1 MQCNLSNREGRSM
14 NQECHHPERTER
26 PASEG
31 DALQRDITSRD
42 QVEEE
47 VVQFASQPLHE
58 IVDLQRTSYRVMC
71 GRNQEI
77 TLFVTEGL

>member
-1 MQCNLSNREGRSM
+1 MS
-14 NQECHHPERTER
+14 QECHHPDRTER

-42 QVEEE
+42 KVEEE
-47 VVQFASQPLHE
+47 VVQLASQPLHK
-58 IVDLQRTSYRVMC
+58 IIDLQRTFYCVMC